1 MRTGRAERKQT
12 MKINENPKRLRISL
26 QYFAEPN
33 EDGGNDPENDGGG
46 SDTNPAGGGEGNKPQ
61 SFDDVLKN
69 KDYQAEFDRRVQQ
82 AITKAKDK
90 WNALLDDK
98 LSESEK
104 LAKMNKEEKAEYL
117 RQKSEKEL
125 AAREAAVTK
134 RELMAEAKVTLA
146 DEKLPVS
153 LAELL
158 NYTDA
163 DACKASIETMK
174 KAFQEA
180 VSAAVQEKLKGGTP
194 PRSVPQEDEE
204 MKNQIYKNLM
214 GQ

>member
-1 MRTGRAERKQT
+1 
-12 MKINENPKRLRISL
+12 L
-26 QYFAEPN
+26 QKPN
-33 EDGGNDPENDGGG
+33 EGGGNDPENDGGG
-46 SDTNPAGGGEGNKPQ
+46 SGANPAGDNGGNKPQ

-82 AITKAKDK
+82 AINTAKGK
-90 WNALLDDK
+90 WDALLDDK

-146 DEKLPVS
+146 DKKLPIS

-158 NYTDA
+158 NYTERRYLQG
-163 DACKASIETMK
+163 KH
-174 KAFQEA
+174 
-180 VSAAVQEKLKGGTP
+180 
-194 PRSVPQEDEE
+194 
-204 MKNQIYKNLM
+204 
-214 GQ
+214 

>member
-1 MRTGRAERKQT
+1 

-26 QYFAEPN
+26 QYFAESN
-33 EDGGNDPENDGGG
+33 EGGNNDPANDGGG
-46 SDTNPAGGGEGNKPQ
+46 SNTNPAGGSEGNKPQ